1 LAYIASNMR
10 EEFENQLIQA
20 LLKKF
25 DLTKDINLI
34 DAIFK
39 QNSTQVL
46 THIKSA
52 LMAAKSAINKKILL
66 LIILKAKMLN
76 LRH

>member
-1 LAYIASNMR
+1 MR

-25 DLTKDINLI
+25 DLTKDISLL
-34 DAIFK
+34 DAI
-39 QNSTQVL
+39 QNSPQVL

-52 LMAAKSAINKKILL
+52 LIAAKSAINKKILL
-66 LIILKAKMLN
+66 LIILKAKML
-76 LRH
+76 